1 MTSKIPYMLADK
13 VTFQDHVTRNDPDH
27 VHVVGT
33 MVEMVLILAVMV
45 LFDFFPDRIGMS
57 RSLTDPSSFR
67 PLLAPEFQEHMPWLN
82 LYWGLAL
89 SLCALNLSLGRW
101 TLYTRWAEFG
111 LGALAAYIML
121 RMVLGG
127 PLTVYPVLTMLAKFG
142 LIIALVVSSLDLI
155 AKLMRLLART
165 QTVTRPEE
173 SQQRNA

>member
-1 MTSKIPYMLADK
+1 MLAENA
-13 VTFQDHVTRNDPDH
+13 TYQDRTPANGQDR

-33 MVEMVLILAVMV
+33 IVEMALILVVLV
-45 LFDFFPDRIGMS
+45 LFDFFPDRIGFA

-111 LGALAAYIML
+111 LSALAAYIML

-142 LIIALVVSSLDLI
+142 LMVALVVSSLDLI

-173 SQQRNA
+173 SRQRNA